1 MTLRVA
7 LADDHVLVRQ
17 GIRALLEGA
26 GMQVVGEAADGN
38 EVLRVAQR
46 ERPDVVVLDISMP
59 NFNGLAAAERLGRAC
74 PESRVVILTRHD
86 EQQYVTEALR
96 SGVRGYVLKQQ
107 AATDLVRAIREVCN
121 GQVYL
126 SPGVSRAVAD
136 FYAAPADD
144 AAVLSLRERQVLQLI
159 AEGKSTRAIGV
170 LLHLSAKTIETHRS
184 RLMHK
189 LDIHEVA
196 GLVRYAIRKG
206 MIQA

>member
-1 MTLRVA
+1 MALRVA

-26 GMQVVGEAADGN
+26 GLQVVGEAADGN
-38 EVLRVAQR
+38 EVLRVVQR
-46 ERPDVVVLDISMP
+46 ERPDAVVLDISMP
-59 NFNGLAAAERLGRAC
+59 NFNGLAAAERLGRSC
-74 PESRVVILTRHD
+74 PEARVIILTRHD

-107 AATDLVRAIREVCN
+107 AATDLVRAIREVCS

-136 FYAAPADD
+136 FHASPAGD

-159 AEGKSTRAIGV
+159 AEGKSTRAIGL

-206 MIQA
+206 LIQA